1 MATMSYVSYPYVI
14 TVSGKP
20 VTLFSPRDFEDV
32 LRESIGED
40 AVQFFR
46 QTTEGAA
53 DEIRELTEAVR
64 DLEQAYRN
72 LEQALET
79 TEALL

>member
-1 MATMSYVSYPYVI
+1 MDYIVFPCVMAVN
-14 TVSGKP
+14 GKP

-32 LRESIGED
+32 LRENIGED

-46 QTTEGAA
+46 QATEGAA
-53 DEIRELTEAVR
+53 DEIRELTEDIR
-64 DLEQAYRN
+64 DLER
-72 LEQALET
+72 ALET

>member
-1 MATMSYVSYPYVI
+1 MDYIVFPSVMAVN
-14 TVSGKP
+14 GKP

-32 LRESIGED
+32 LRENIGED

-46 QTTEGAA
+46 QATEGAA
-53 DEIRELTEAVR
+53 DEIKELTETVR
-64 DLEQAYRN
+64 D

>member
-1 MATMSYVSYPYVI
+1 MDYIVFPCVMAVN
-14 TVSGKP
+14 GKP

-32 LRESIGED
+32 LRENIGED

-46 QTTEGAA
+46 QATEGAA
-53 DEIRELTEAVR
+53 DEIRELTEAIR
-64 DLEQAYRN
+64 DLER
-72 LEQALET
+72 ALET

>member
-1 MATMSYVSYPYVI
+1 MDYIVFPCVMAVN
-14 TVSGKP
+14 GKP

-32 LRESIGED
+32 LRENIGED

-46 QTTEGAA
+46 QATEGAA
-53 DEIRELTEAVR
+53 DEIRELTKAIR
-64 DLEQAYRN
+64 DLER
-72 LEQALET
+72 ALDT